1 MSMLKKKKGGARLQ
15 AKEKKPRT
23 RKEKIRLAVI
33 LALVVLLA
41 LLVTAFAVYR
51 SWAKAPELPDTT
63 KPTPPVSQE
72 EEKNN
77 DKVDNV
83 EDEVIDFGEGPE
95 TEGGDRKENFYTFLV
110 VGRDTGGGG
119 NTDTILLA
127 AYDVANQELNVMSIP
142 RDTMVNVPWDI
153 KRINSVY
160 NMYGGGDKGIQALY
174 KEVSQLVGF
183 VPDYEVVVEWNA
195 VGELV
200 EAIGGVYFDVPRNM
214 NYDDPSQNLHIHINK
229 GYQLLNGKMA
239 MGVLRWRQNNDGSG
253 YVNGDIGRIATQQA
267 FLKTVVSQCLK
278 IENVTKIKELA
289 QVFTNN
295 VQTDLTLGNLV
306 WFAEQ
311 AVFGGLT
318 VEKVN
323 FITLPGDHNGYAW
336 CRSYENNQ
344 SYVLPDADA
353 LIKVINESF
362 NPYLEDRTT
371 NQLDIMYKNKDGS
384 LSSTTGVVED
394 KPSASP
400 PVYPVKEEEPKPSED
415 VTEDPEPTTSA
426 DTEMPEWL
434 GGGSNAKPDGGEEP
448 AVSETPDAG
457 EEPTVSENPDVN
469 EEPEVS
475 EEPAVSEEPE
485 VTPDP
490 EPTTDDSEMPE
501 WLRPAGQ

>member
-1 MSMLKKKKGGARLQ
+1 MSMLKKNKGGARLQ
-15 AKEKKPRT
+15 KEEPKPRT

-33 LALVVLLA
+33 LVLVVLLA
-41 LLVTAFAVYR
+41 LLVVVFAVYR
-51 SWAKAPELPDTT
+51 SWAKAPELPSTP
-63 KPTPPVSQE
+63 KPTPSASLNG
-72 EEKNN
+72 EK
-77 DKVDNV
+77 DEAVDNIG
-83 EDEVIDFGEGPE
+83 EDTQNDLGEGPE
-95 TEGGDRKENFYTFLV
+95 TQGGDRKEDFYTFLV

-183 VPDYEVVVEWNA
+183 VPDFEVVVEWNA

-200 EAIGGVYFDVPRNM
+200 EAIGGVWFDVPRNM
-214 NYDDPSQNLHIHINK
+214 NYDDPTQNLHIHINK
-229 GYQLLNGKMA
+229 GYQLLDGEMA

-253 YVNGDIGRIATQQA
+253 YPNGDIGRIATQQA
-267 FLKTVVSQCLK
+267 FLKAVVSQCLQ
-278 IENVTKIKELA
+278 IENVAKIQEFAK
-289 QVFTNN
+289 VFTNN

-311 AVFGGLT
+311 AIFGGLT
-318 VEKVN
+318 MDHVN

-344 SYVLPDADA
+344 SYVLPDADE
-353 LIKVINESF
+353 LIRIVNESF

-371 NQLDIMYKNKDGS
+371 SQLDIMYKNKDGS

-394 KPSASP
+394 KPSALP
-400 PVYPVKEEEPKPSED
+400 PVKPTPTPEPSEE
-415 VTEDPEPTTSA
+415 VTEDPEPTAS
-426 DTEMPEWL
+426 DSSEMPDWL
-434 GGGSNAKPDGGEEP
+434 GGGTTTDPTPSTSEEP
-448 AVSETPDAG
+448 I
-457 EEPTVSENPDVN
+457 
-469 EEPEVS
+469 VS
-475 EEPAVSEEPE
+475 EEPDA
-485 VTPDP
+485 TPTP
-490 EPTTDDSEMPE
+490 EPTTNYSEMPD
-501 WLRPAGQ
+501 WLRPVGQ

>member
-15 AKEKKPRT
+15 TKEKKPRT

-51 SWAKAPELPDTT
+51 SWAKAPDLPDTT
-63 KPTPPVSQE
+63 KPTPSVSLDGE
-72 EEKNN
+72 EDN
-77 DKVDNV
+77 DKTN
-83 EDEVIDFGEGPE
+83 EGENEEIDFGEGPE
-95 TEGGDRKENFYTFLV
+95 TEGGDRKEDFYTFLM

-214 NYDDPSQNLHIHINK
+214 NYDDPTQDLHIHINK
-229 GYQLLNGKMA
+229 GYQLLNGEKA

-267 FLKTVVSQCLK
+267 FLKAVVSQCLK

-344 SYVLPDADA
+344 SYVLPDADE
-353 LIKVINESF
+353 LIQVVNESF

-384 LSSTTGVVED
+384 LSSTSGKVED

-400 PVYPVKEEEPKPSED
+400 PVYPVKEEEPQPSED
-415 VTEDPEPTTSA
+415 VTEDPEPTTSI
-426 DTEMPEWL
+426 DSEMPEWL
-434 GGGSNAKPDGGEEP
+434 GGGSNADPD
-448 AVSETPDAG
+448 VT
-457 EEPTVSENPDVN
+457 EEPTVSEEPTVG
-469 EEPEVS
+469 EEPVVS
-475 EEPAVSEEPE
+475 EEPDVSAEPVVSEEPE
-485 VTPDP
+485 VTPTP
-490 EPTTDDSEMPE
+490 EPTTDDSEMPD
-501 WLRPAGQ
+501 WLKPVGQ

>member
-1 MSMLKKKKGGARLQ
+1 MSVLKKNKGGARLQ
-15 AKEKKPRT
+15 KEEPKPRT

-33 LALVVLLA
+33 LGLVVLLA
-41 LLVTAFAVYR
+41 LLVVAFAVYR
-51 SWAKAPELPDTT
+51 SWAKAPEIPSTP
-63 KPTPPVSQE
+63 KPTPSASLDGE
-72 EEKNN
+72 E
-77 DKVDNV
+77 DPVDNTV
-83 EDEVIDFGEGPE
+83 EDTQSNLGEDPQ
-95 TEGGDRKENFYTFLV
+95 TQGGDRKEDFYTFLV

-127 AYDVANQELNVMSIP
+127 AYDVVNQELNVMSIP

-183 VPDYEVVVEWNA
+183 VPDFEVVVEWNA

-200 EAIGGVYFDVPRNM
+200 KAIGGVWFDVPRNM
-214 NYDDPSQNLHIHINK
+214 NYDDPTQNLHIHINK
-229 GYQLLNGKMA
+229 GYQLLDGEMA
-239 MGVLRWRQNNDGSG
+239 MGVLRWRQNNDGTG

-267 FLKTVVSQCLK
+267 FLKAVVSQCLQ
-278 IENVTKIKELA
+278 IENVAKIQEFAK
-289 QVFTNN
+289 VFTNN

-311 AVFGGLT
+311 AIFGGLT
-318 VEKVN
+318 MDHVN

-344 SYVLPDADA
+344 SYVLPDADE
-353 LIKVINESF
+353 LIKVVNESF

-371 NQLDIMYKNKDGS
+371 SQLDIMYKNKDGS

-400 PVYPVKEEEPKPSED
+400 PVKPTPKPEPSEE
-415 VTEDPEPTTSA
+415 VTEDPEPTSS
-426 DTEMPEWL
+426 DSSEMPDWL
-434 GGGSNAKPDGGEEP
+434 GGGTTIDPFPSTSEEP
-448 AVSETPDAG
+448 I
-457 EEPTVSENPDVN
+457 
-469 EEPEVS
+469 VS
-475 EEPAVSEEPE
+475 EEPDA
-485 VTPDP
+485 TPTP
-490 EPTTDDSEMPE
+490 EPTTDDSEMPD
-501 WLRPAGQ
+501 WLRT